1 MKSSLAYNVFQSVFL
16 AFLAAVW
23 AFPCSAEGLEGQGDS
38 GTLMGYLSLEHLQ
51 PAEISE
57 RVICSVIAAVKYD
70 VPANIILGV
79 AEIEGGKPGQYV
91 PNDNG
96 TFDVGTMQFNTAF
109 LSTLEKYGI
118 SAKDV
123 EKAGC
128 YSYDLAAW
136 RLSGHIRSDSGDIW
150 KRASNYHSRTPRFN
164 SIYREKLIKA
174 ASKWERWLDAR
185 FATRD
190 VSTVH

>member
-1 MKSSLAYNVFQSVFL
+1 MKSSLAYNVLL
-16 AFLAAVW
+16 AFLAVLW
-23 AFPCSAEGLEGQGDS
+23 AFPCGAEEPKGQGGG

-79 AEIEGGKPGQYV
+79 AEIEAGKPGRYV
-91 PNDNG
+91 PNTNG
-96 TFDVGTMQFNTAF
+96 TFDVGIMQFNTAY
-109 LSTLEKYGI
+109 LNTLEKYGI

-123 EKAGC
+123 ERAGC
-128 YSYDLAAW
+128 YSYELAAW
-136 RLSGHIRSDSGDIW
+136 RLSGHIRTDSGDIW
-150 KRASNYHSRTPRFN
+150 TRASNYHSRTPRFN
-164 SIYREKLIKA
+164 SIYREKLMKA

-190 VSTVH
+190 VSIVH

>member
-1 MKSSLAYNVFQSVFL
+1 MKSSLAYNVLF
-16 AFLAAVW
+16 AFLAAFW
-23 AFPCSAEGLEGQGDS
+23 AFPCCAEEPKGQGGGGS
-38 GTLMGYLSLEHLQ
+38 LMGYLSLEHLQ

-79 AEIEGGKPGQYV
+79 AEIEAGKPGRYA
-91 PNDNG
+91 PNTNG
-96 TFDVGTMQFNTAF
+96 TFDVGTMQFNTAY
-109 LSTLEKYGI
+109 LNTLEKYGI

-123 EKAGC
+123 ERAGC

-150 KRASNYHSRTPRFN
+150 TRASNYHSRTPRFN

-190 VSTVH
+190 VSIVH